1 MNNNRFILL
10 KYISLLSIILIFI
23 GCGSSKKIVYFQDVS
38 NKEIMQKVD
47 FQDAKIQKDDLLKI
61 VVSASD
67 KDVIQPYNLTLGDIS
82 NYGGSSENS
91 TIGYLVNNTGEIN
104 FPILGRLKVEGMTR
118 TELENYLTTE
128 IGKDVKNPI
137 VSVTFKNFKITVL
150 GEVRTPGTYT
160 VNSEK
165 ISILQAL
172 GMAGDLNITGKRDQ
186 IVLLRDVNDQQQAIM
201 IDLKSKELLES
212 PYFYLQQNDVLYIP
226 PSKTKIKQGRTNT
239 GLWAVCISSVSV
251 LTTIIALI
259 LR

>member
-1 MNNNRFILL
+1 MLFR
-10 KYISLLSIILIFI
+10 S
-23 GCGSSKKIVYFQDVS
+23 
-38 NKEIMQKVD
+38 
-47 FQDAKIQKDDLLKI
+47 
-61 VVSASD
+61 
-67 KDVIQPYNLTLGDIS
+67 
-82 NYGGSSENS
+82 
-91 TIGYLVNNTGEIN
+91 TGEIN

>member
-91 TIGYLVNNTGEIN
+91 TIGY
-104 FPILGRLKVEGMTR
+104 
-118 TELENYLTTE
+118 
-128 IGKDVKNPI
+128 
-137 VSVTFKNFKITVL
+137 
-150 GEVRTPGTYT
+150 
-160 VNSEK
+160 
-165 ISILQAL
+165 
-172 GMAGDLNITGKRDQ
+172 
-186 IVLLRDVNDQQQAIM
+186 
-201 IDLKSKELLES
+201 
-212 PYFYLQQNDVLYIP
+212 
-226 PSKTKIKQGRTNT
+226 
-239 GLWAVCISSVSV
+239 
-251 LTTIIALI
+251 
-259 LR
+259 